1 MPQTWQE
8 WLALGLVAFTAGIL
22 LGRWLN
28 SRRAEGNQ
36 PESCH
41 DCPSAKPKPQAFKN
55 IPINL
60 QNKTAS
66 DDNPENPA

>member
-1 MPQTWQE
+1 MPQNWQE
-8 WLALGLVAFTAGIL
+8 WLALGLVAFTVGIL

-28 SRRAEGNQ
+28 GRRHHDGDHKHEA
-36 PESCH
+36 CH

-60 QNKTAS
+60 QKKPNTA
-66 DDNPENPA
+66 DKR